1 MNESYPLKPEPEYRG
16 CFACGSGNDRGLHLE
31 PQNENGE
38 AVARFVPEAYL
49 EGYDG
54 VTHGG
59 MIATV
64 LDEVMVWS
72 ARFAADTAAVTG
84 ELTIRYLKPAVTG
97 VRYQARGKVTEN
109 KGRLIRTEG
118 TLTDENGVI
127 IAKAQAKLFVV
138 KQESREKIR

>member
-1 MNESYPLKPEPEYRG
+1 MSESNPVEPKPEYRG
-16 CFACGSGNDRGLHLE
+16 CFACGSDNDRGLHLE

-49 EGYDG
+49 EGYGG

-84 ELTIRYLKPAVTG
+84 ELTIRYLKPAKTG
-97 VRYQARGKVTEN
+97 GRYQARGKVTEN
-109 KGRLIRTEG
+109 MGRLIRTEG

-127 IAKAQAKLFVV
+127 IAKAQAKLLAV
-138 KQESREKIR
+138 KLESGEQKK